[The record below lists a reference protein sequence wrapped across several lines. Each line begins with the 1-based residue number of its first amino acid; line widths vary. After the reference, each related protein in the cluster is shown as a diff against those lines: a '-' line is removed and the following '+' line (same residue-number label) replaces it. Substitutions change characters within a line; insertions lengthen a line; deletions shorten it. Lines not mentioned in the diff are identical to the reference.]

1 MKKLF
6 LIALIAVFV
15 MTTGCAA
22 LQPKK
27 PIDVS
32 KMPQAE
38 IDWLAKELA
47 GIAEVVRD
55 PVAKSESDG
64 ILIKIDKKD
73 KSQKALVEAVQIL
86 EKLYGTPLVLI
97 SGGTADTGDG
107 TKVSIVRY
115 SLYFKVSSTMYTV
128 VLISNGMITEIM
140 SINNVG
146 GKVLATKTM
155 KVSEVLEVTGITEES
170 N

>member
-6 LIALIAVFV
+6 LIALIAIFTMTMASCV
-15 MTTGCAA
+15 MFPSTV
-22 LQPKK
+22 KK
-27 PIDVS
+27 EAVTAP
-32 KMPQAE
+32 P
-38 IDWLAKELA
+38 
-47 GIAEVVRD
+47 EVVEKATE
-55 PVAKSESDG
+55 AKTDG
-64 ILIKIDKKD
+64 ILIKINKKD
-73 KSQKALVEAVQIL
+73 KSQAALVEAVQVL
-86 EKLYGTPLVLI
+86 EKLYSTPLVLV

-146 GKVLATKTM
+146 GKVLATKKM
-155 KVSEVLEVTGITEES
+155 RVSEVLEVTGITEEE
-170 N
+170 